1 MSESSTLP
9 AGRRRTRA
17 KRAYPTPAQIA
28 KVVQGARD
36 AGVNVVGVEV
46 TPDGSIR
53 VSDIVSPQAKA
64 PTDEFLNWE
73 DRL

>member
-1 MSESSTLP
+1 MSERSTLSSG
-9 AGRRRTRA
+9 ARRTRA
-17 KRAYPTPAQIA
+17 KRAYPTPAQIK

-53 VSDIVSPQAKA
+53 ISDGVSPQANA